1 MAVNMEDVRL
11 LEGLKLRSGAATA
24 EVRILL
30 SKSAMQ
36 ATAISDAI
44 SQLQAL
50 LPKSATAT
58 AAAAAA
64 ATPTEEGG
72 AAADA
77 AAADAA
83 EPLPMRLM
91 RLLDSLR
98 KQLHERATFLAC
110 LESTGIPTGPIQLKP
125 GAPSDDDPP
134 PEAGSLMEGVHA
146 VRAKREEDMVAY
158 LAAYYEAKGS
168 RPPTRPTLIPH
179 TLPEHQKKLEARL
192 TGLITRAEEDR
203 YQSVAWGGS
212 ESWPPRPCGILA
224 PTLSACQPPCCG
236 IPTPVLQDPDTRAAG
251 SRHPCCGIP
260 TPVLRDP
267 DTRTAGS
274 RHPCR
279 GIPTPVLQD
288 PDTRAAGSRHPFC
301 GISCVCVHSHLP
313 HISPHL
319 GSGQSAA
326 SPAQSSREAPH
337 PSWACRHRQ
346 HDSLHA
352 RRGAAR
358 VCYPRSGPSPACHGP
373 RQEA

>member
-251 SRHPCCGIP
+251 SRHP
-260 TPVLRDP
+260 
-267 DTRTAGS
+267 
-274 RHPCR
+274 
-279 GIPTPVLQD
+279 
-288 PDTRAAGSRHPFC
+288 FC